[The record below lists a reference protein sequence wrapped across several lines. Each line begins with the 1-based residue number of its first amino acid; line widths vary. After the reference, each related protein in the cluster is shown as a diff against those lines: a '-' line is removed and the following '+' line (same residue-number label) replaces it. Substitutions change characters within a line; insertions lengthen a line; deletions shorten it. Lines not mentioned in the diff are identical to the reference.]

1 MVTLSRND
9 TTMLASFESATLQ
22 THPLLPNCSPEKSFT
37 KKQYMMGQVK
47 NCLSFYL
54 VIGDNMKD
62 YSSIAR
68 KDKSFF
74 ISVVADVVV
83 VVVVEKC

>member
-1 MVTLSRND
+1 
-9 TTMLASFESATLQ
+9 
-22 THPLLPNCSPEKSFT
+22 
-37 KKQYMMGQVK
+37 
-47 NCLSFYL
+47 
-54 VIGDNMKD
+54 MKD
-62 YSSIAR
+62 YSSIVR